1 MSGPIDMDNLDIGK
15 YSGYWIPFFPIGLW
29 QCQLT
34 LCLNDLN
41 SLAKEVLKRKF
52 LVGLLDNKR
61 GSFARFD
68 HYFKW
73 KESPKYASE
82 FGCRKQLM
90 DEKYVPKHPVRKGS
104 ETWNLLMEQ
113 NRFDIHLYDYAKE
126 LFVQQSFI
134 FGL

>member
-1 MSGPIDMDNLDIGK
+1 MTGPIDM
-15 YSGYWIPFFPIGLW
+15 
-29 QCQLT
+29 QT
-34 LCLNDLN
+34 LEI
-41 SLAKEVLKRKF
+41 AKEVLKRKF
-52 LVGLLDNKR
+52 LIGLLDNKR

-73 KESPKYASE
+73 KESPRYEKE

-90 DEKYVPKHPVRKGS
+90 DEKYMAKHPLRKNS
-104 ETWNLLMEQ
+104 DTWKLVMEQ

-126 LFVQQSFI
+126 LFASQSFI

>member
-1 MSGPIDMDNLDIGK
+1 MALLIWIILILVSVDDVIVVLFSLSIDF
-15 YSGYWIPFFPIGLW
+15 SSH
-29 QCQLT
+29 
-34 LCLNDLN
+34 CLSQIDQNFV
-41 SLAKEVLKRKF
+41 AKEVLKRKF

-90 DEKYVPKHPVRKGS
+90 DEKYTPKNPVRKGS

>member
-1 MSGPIDMDNLDIGK
+1 MDLSIWTILTSVSCCALPVLLSIGK
-15 YSGYWIPFFPIGLW
+15 K
-29 QCQLT
+29 LT
-34 LCLNDLN
+34 HRLFLKSNLT
-41 SLAKEVLKRKF
+41 AKEVLRRKF

-73 KESPKYASE
+73 KESPKYTSE

-90 DEKYVPKHPVRKGS
+90 DEKYAPKHPIRKGS

>member
-1 MSGPIDMDNLDIGK
+1 MQRLLNS
-15 YSGYWIPFFPIGLW
+15 FFSDWQL

-90 DEKYVPKHPVRKGS
+90 DEKYIPKHPVRKGS

>member
-1 MSGPIDMDNLDIGK
+1 MDNLDISK
-15 YSGYWIPFFPIGLW
+15 CSVYYVLISSYEVFISQPF
-29 QCQLT
+29 
-34 LCLNDLN
+34 LNPYFA
-41 SLAKEVLKRKF
+41 AKEVLKRKF

-73 KESPKYASE
+73 KESPKYTSE

-104 ETWNLLMEQ
+104 DTWNLLMEQ

>member
-1 MSGPIDMDNLDIGK
+1 MDLSI
-15 YSGYWIPFFPIGLW
+15 WTI
-29 QCQLT
+29 LT
-34 LCLNDLN
+34 SVSLSTVHNRSSFYRKEFTYRLFLLKSN
-41 SLAKEVLKRKF
+41 STAKEVLRRKF

-73 KESPKYASE
+73 KESPKYTSE

-90 DEKYVPKHPVRKGS
+90 DEKYAPKHPIRKGS